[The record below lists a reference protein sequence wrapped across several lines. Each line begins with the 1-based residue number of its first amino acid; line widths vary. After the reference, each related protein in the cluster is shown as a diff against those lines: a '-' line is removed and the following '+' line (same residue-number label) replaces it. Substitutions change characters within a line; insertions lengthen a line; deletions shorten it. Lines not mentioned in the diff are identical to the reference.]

1 MTVPLQ
7 ERTSSSDVPDRSSDV
22 IPRYRAWLEQQGL
35 GPGLIA
41 QLVNTAWHL
50 ITWLAACGTGIT
62 ALDIRRIAEFVS
74 HDCAC
79 QGRFRPLQSR
89 YARLRANRFLT
100 WLLDTGQVAMP
111 ALIVEGC
118 NIVDAL
124 ISTLVK
130 QGYSHSTM
138 RQYSHAC
145 RHFVVW
151 LYRAD
156 LTLDQIDDGVIQRF
170 LDHDCDCACPHF
182 LPPVKKFDRSFA
194 TRARVE
200 QFADCLVR
208 TGVIKCWREAISPPP
223 RSDLVNGFLDWMR
236 CHRGA
241 RESTICE
248 YDRILHR
255 KVLPVL
261 GHDPTFYDV
270 RTIRAAFAHWA
281 QIQSS
286 SALSNTATALRGYMR
301 YLGANGLCRPALANA
316 VPTVRRQRAAAL
328 PRYVSEAAIEALIAS
343 CNTATPAGMRDRA
356 ILLLLA
362 RLALRAGDIVALRLD
377 DIDWEQARV
386 RVGGKS
392 RRHDVLPLPQDAG
405 DAVKIYILRSRPR
418 IQNDAVFLRVCAP
431 HGPLSRGDVVS
442 SIVRRAMG
450 RAGID
455 GTDLPAAHLFRHSR
469 ATNLLRSGASLQTV
483 AALLRHQSVETTTL
497 YARVDTPMLME
508 VAQPWP
514 GDVP

>member
-1 MTVPLQ
+1 MTVLLQ
-7 ERTSSSDVPDRSSDV
+7 KRTSSSDVPDRSSDV

-41 QLVNTAWHL
+41 RLVHTAGHL
-50 ITWLAACGTGIT
+50 ITWLPVCGTGIT
-62 ALDIRRIAEFVS
+62 ALDIRRIAEFAS

-79 QGRFRPLQSR
+79 PGRFRPLQSR
-89 YARLRANRFLT
+89 CARLRANRFLT
-100 WLLDTGQVAMP
+100 WLLDTGQVAIP
-111 ALIVEGC
+111 ALIVERGST
-118 NIVDAL
+118 VDAF

-130 QGYSHSTM
+130 QGYSHSTT
-138 RQYSHAC
+138 RRYSHAC

-151 LYRAD
+151 LYLAD
-156 LTLDQIDDGVIQRF
+156 LTLDQIDNGVIQRF
-170 LDHDCDCACPHF
+170 LDHDCTCACPHF
-182 LPPVKKFDRSFA
+182 LPPVKRFDRSST
-194 TRARVE
+194 TRAQVE
-200 QFADCLVR
+200 QFADFLVR
-208 TGVIKCWREAISPPP
+208 TGVIKCWREAITPPP
-223 RSDLVNGFLDWMR
+223 CSDLVNGFLDWMR

-281 QIQSS
+281 HIQSS
-286 SALSNTATALRGYMR
+286 STLSNTATALRGYVR
-301 YLGANGLCRPALANA
+301 YLAVNGLCRPALADA
-316 VPTVRRQRAAAL
+316 VPTVRRQRAADL
-328 PRYVSEAAIEALIAS
+328 PRYVSEAAVEALIAS

-362 RLALRAGDIVALRLD
+362 RLALRAGDVVALRLG

-405 DAVKIYILRSRPR
+405 DAVKTYILRSRPR
-418 IQNDAVFLRVCAP
+418 IHNDVVFLRAHP
-431 HGPLSRGDVVS
+431 PYGALSSGAAIS

-455 GTDLPAAHLFRHSR
+455 GADLPAAHLFRHSR
-469 ATNLLRSGASLQTV
+469 ATNLLRGGASLQTV
-483 AALLRHQSVETTTL
+483 ATLLRHQSVETTTL
-497 YARVDTPMLME
+497 YARVDTPMLLE

-514 GDVP
+514 GDVS